1 MPNGVALH
9 GCGGQGL
16 KLAAGQIKIRLFPL
30 SPSITLARS
39 E

>member
-9 GCGGQGL
+9 GCGGQDL
-16 KLAAGQIKIRLFPL
+16 KLAAGPIKIRLL
-30 SPSITLARS
+30 RVSPSITLARS